1 MNKTTEIKL
10 YLDSNTDA
18 LAQSISYLWFD
29 WDSQR
34 DRKKREWQEVRDYIF
49 ATDTST
55 TSNNTLPWKNKTVT
69 PKLTQIRDN
78 LHSNYISALFP
89 NDDWMQW
96 EAYTKEDSL
105 KKKKDAIEAY
115 MKNKVRISNFRT
127 VASQLLLDYIDYGN
141 CFAGV
146 DFVHEKRYDEEL
158 EHEVTVY
165 VGPRIYRISPN
176 DIVFDLT
183 ADNFANAPKITRSL
197 VNIGDLKLMAE
208 EDPDKAYL
216 HDVVARLDKHR
227 KTMGS
232 YKTEDVEKVEAIQKD
247 GFGNYYDYIRSNY
260 VEILEAEGNFHDPDT
275 GEMLENHVIT
285 VFDRMFVGQKTVN
298 PSWIG
303 KGYKFHAGWRL
314 RPDNLW
320 AMGPLDNLVGMQY
333 RIDHLE
339 NLKSDVFDLIA
350 FPPLKIFGEVED
362 FDWGPGEEIHLDED
376 ADVQMLVPDTTALN
390 ADMQIQIIE
399 QKMEEFAGAPRQ
411 AMGVRTP
418 GEKTKFEVQQLQ
430 NAAGRIF
437 QEKITNFEISLLEPA
452 LNAMLEI
459 SRRQMNVTDV
469 VSIMDDDL
477 GVQRFMKLTRKD
489 LAAQGKLRPVGARHF
504 SAQAQLVQNLSEM
517 LNGPMAAMIQPHI
530 SRKNLAKVV
539 EDALGL
545 GRYDLFSPNI
555 GIQEDAESQQAA
567 SQNEQINMEE
577 QSVQQDIN

>member
-1 MNKTTEIKL
+1 MSKTAEIKL

-18 LAQSISYLWFD
+18 LANSIAYLWFD

-34 DRKKREWQEVRDYIF
+34 DTKKREWTEVRDYIF

-55 TSNNTLPWKNKTVT
+55 TSNSSLPWKNKTTT

-89 NDDWMQW
+89 NDDWLRW

-115 MKNKVRISNFRT
+115 MKNKIKISNFRT

-141 CFAGV
+141 CFAEV
-146 DFVHEKRYDEEL
+146 DFVHETRWDEEL
-158 EHEVTVY
+158 EKEVTVY
-165 VGPRIYRISPN
+165 VGPRIHRISPN

-183 ADNFANAPKITRSL
+183 AGNFTEAPKITRSL
-197 VNIGDLKLMAE
+197 VNIGDLKIMAE
-208 EDPDKAYL
+208 QDPDKAYL
-216 HDVVARLDKHR
+216 KDVLERIGKHR
-227 KTMGS
+227 QTMGS
-232 YKTEDVEKVEAIQKD
+232 YKTEDVEKVQAIQKD
-247 GFGNYYDYIRSNY
+247 GFGNYYDYVRSNY
-260 VEILEAEGNFHDPDT
+260 VEILQAEGDFHDPDS
-275 GEMLENHVIT
+275 GELLKNHVIT
-285 VFDRMFVGQKTVN
+285 VFDRMFVGQKATN
-298 PSWIG
+298 PSWMG

-339 NLKSDVFDLIA
+339 NLKADVFDLIA

-362 FDWGPGEEIHLDED
+362 FNWGPGEEIHLDED

-390 ADMQIQIIE
+390 ADMQIQMLE
-399 QKMEEFAGAPRQ
+399 QKMEEYAGAPRQ
-411 AMGVRTP
+411 AMGVRTR
-418 GEKTKFEVQQLQ
+418 EKTAFEVQQLM

-469 VSIMDDDL
+469 VRIMDDDL
-477 GVQRFMKLTRKD
+477 GVQRFMKLTRSD
-489 LAAQGKLRPVGARHF
+489 LVAQGKLSPVGARHF
-504 SAQAQLVQNLSEM
+504 SAQAQLVQNLAEM
-517 LNGPMAAMIQPHI
+517 LNGPMAALIQPHL

-545 GRYDLFSPNI
+545 GRYDLFSPNV

-567 SQNEQINMEE
+567 AQNEQISMEE